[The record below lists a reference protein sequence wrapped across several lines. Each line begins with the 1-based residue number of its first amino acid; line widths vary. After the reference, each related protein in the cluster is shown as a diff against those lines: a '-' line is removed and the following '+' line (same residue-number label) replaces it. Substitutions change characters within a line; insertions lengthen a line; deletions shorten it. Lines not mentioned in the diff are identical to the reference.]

1 MDGDIVVHSEP
12 GNESTFSITL
22 TLGRAQNTQSTKV
35 APALAAK
42 GISPMLVLV
51 AEDNKTNRFLISK
64 YLKDL
69 PIDVHFAHDGRE
81 AVENAVEF
89 SPDLIFMDMS
99 MHEMDGHEATKDIR
113 A

>member
-1 MDGDIVVHSEP
+1 
-12 GNESTFSITL
+12 
-22 TLGRAQNTQSTKV
+22 
-35 APALAAK
+35 
-42 GISPMLVLV
+42 MLVLV

-69 PIDVHFAHDGRE
+69 PINVHFAHDGRE
-81 AVENAVEF
+81 AVENGVEF